1 MPGSHLPFGRRPWDN
16 VAMETNGIP
25 TDIMADLEA
34 VAAAVSAGR
43 KPDPELTR
51 RVRDR
56 AEQIRERVFQ
66 KHGVLDI
73 GGPAIRALR
82 DSDE

>member
-1 MPGSHLPFGRRPWDN
+1 
-16 VAMETNGIP
+16 METNGIP
-25 TDIMADLEA
+25 ADIMADLEA
-34 VAAAVSAGR
+34 VAAAVGAGR

-56 AEQIRERVFQ
+56 AEQIREQVFQ

-82 DSDE
+82 DGDE